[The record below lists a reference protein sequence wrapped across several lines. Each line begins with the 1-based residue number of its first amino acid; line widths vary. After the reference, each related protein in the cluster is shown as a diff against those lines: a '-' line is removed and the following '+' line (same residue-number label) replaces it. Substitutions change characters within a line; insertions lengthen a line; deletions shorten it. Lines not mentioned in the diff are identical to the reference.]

1 MGRFIFGTGF
11 LLPQAQMICLFV
23 VAATGAAAFMRS
35 FAVAVIVV

>member
-1 MGRFIFGTGF
+1 MIGR
-11 LLPQAQMICLFV
+11 FV